1 MNQLTFL
8 AMIIS
13 IQFEQTISQ
22 QTVRNISRSEPF
34 LFSYLSAYLLDVRM
48 GESSTLEFPTT
59 IMKAINMEDLSYETA
74 RIDVSSEHS
83 NSSSSYSDAVMTS
96 QSTSMDETSEP
107 ILAPLA
113 TEDEIELQEYSL
125 LSPNFQRLKNTII

>member
-1 MNQLTFL
+1 
-8 AMIIS
+8 MIIS
-13 IQFEQTISQ
+13 IQFEHTISQ
-22 QTVRNISRSEPF
+22 QKVRNISRSEPF
-34 LFSYLSAYLLDVRM
+34 LFSYLPAYLLDVRM

-74 RIDVSSEHS
+74 RIDVSSEDS
-83 NSSSSYSDAVMTS
+83 TSSSSYSDAVMTS

-107 ILAPLA
+107 VLAPLA

-125 LSPNFQRLKNTII
+125 LSPNFQRLCKIFSFPVALTIC